1 LYTLDSAG
9 QWNEQLAGDL
19 VAVDKWPVPHRH
31 PLLPIALSAEVPT
44 NYLLRLENGHAFS
57 APLQF
62 ISEGR
67 LSYSEQ
73 RVSLILGIFFGL
85 TGLAALISA
94 WAPCRCATPPTAGT
108 PCA

>member
-1 LYTLDSAG
+1 
-9 QWNEQLAGDL
+9 
-19 VAVDKWPVPHRH
+19 
-31 PLLPIALSAEVPT
+31 
-44 NYLLRLENGHAFS
+44 LLRLENGHAFS

-94 WAPCRCATPPTAGT
+94 LGAVSLRDTAYGFYALCVTLLGLTQATVTGIAGCTCGPPGRAGATFPPRCCRC
-108 PCA
+108 